1 LTVIVSLGYVM
12 LNSPLSPLSRYPSS
26 AEKEEGS
33 GPCQIFGLHIISGIG
48 KAGIVILANHRLN
61 TSFFC

>member
-1 LTVIVSLGYVM
+1 M

-33 GPCQIFGLHIISGIG
+33 GPCQIFGLPVISGIG
-48 KAGIVILANHRLN
+48 MAGIVILANHRLN